1 MHIIVK
7 YGFFYHLLSNDA
19 QELKG
24 HVEILSS
31 LVDES
36 KAYTAAKLYRTAFVR
51 FNAQRY
57 FYRCIVFAASG
68 WQREQGERNFIEHV
82 PARDG

>member
-36 KAYTAAKLYRTAFVR
+36 KAYSSETVPYGFCSFQRSEIFLSVYRFCCFGMAA
-51 FNAQRY
+51 
-57 FYRCIVFAASG
+57 
-68 WQREQGERNFIEHV
+68 
-82 PARDG
+82 